1 MFDFDEVC
9 RQAEKLDP
17 VTYAAIITEKS
28 QSVVAGIQAVT
39 GDAELTKTLFTML
52 LLGAVVSDGKI
63 TEEEFGLIGPF
74 LSEAVEQELTYEDA
88 KEFMAQF
95 KPDAKEYKDL
105 IDSLTDLFGAVS
117 EELKADIVTVCLLVC
132 AADGKVSKREQ
143 KWLKKLID

>member
-17 VTYAAIITEKS
+17 VTYTEIITEKS
-28 QSVVAGIQAVT
+28 RSAVAGIAAVT
-39 GDAELTKTLFTML
+39 ADADLTKTLFTML

-63 TEEEFGLIGPF
+63 TEEEFSLIGPF
-74 LSEAVEQELTYEDA
+74 LSEAVGEKLTYEDA
-88 KEFMAQF
+88 GKFMAQF

-105 IDSLTDLFGAVS
+105 IDALTDLFGEVS

-132 AADGKVSKREQ
+132 AVDGKVSQREK